1 VQDIPTRFHIGDTV
15 VRARSPRSPTSVSSS
30 SSKRGSRACCTSREL
45 ADHKVE
51 NPEDVV
57 KVGQKVEVR
66 ILKIE
71 PEERKLGLTLVQ
83 AHYGEGKA
91 SAGGEDAP
99 RREPQTE
106 SESMSFDDPSSLA
119 AQLKDL
125 GSRLNLGEEEQG
137 GADAADTGS
146 DAPAEAEA
154 EGEGEDKP
162 SE

>member
-1 VQDIPTRFHIGDTV
+1 
-15 VRARSPRSPTSVSSS
+15 VSSS
-30 SSKRGSRACCTSREL
+30 SLEEGLEGLLHISEL